1 MTLRRAILLS
11 LYALPLSAISSQA
24 LAADKPA
31 DVTDLDRIEV
41 TSDKIP
47 TTLARSTDSVT
58 IVDGDTLRAQGATTL
73 ADAMRLVGGVEAPAG
88 GDNGPASS
96 VPALWGLR
104 EFDAFLLVVD
114 GVPSGG
120 AFNPA
125 LQALDIANVDR
136 VEVLRGAAPV
146 SFGATS
152 FVGVIQVIHYAAGK
166 APATVEVHGGSRGS
180 YGASVAGTM
189 KDGKD
194 GGFAMSIMAD
204 VDRDRFSQDRTG
216 FDRGHVL
223 YRARGDVG
231 GGTLGIDIDGSV
243 VSQDPGSPQ
252 PRDEN
257 GLDPR
262 MPINANVNPKDA
274 KLDETRSQLS
284 LDYTHDTGLGAWNT
298 RLSFSHTDGEN
309 TRGFLRPDF
318 ADDGVT
324 HNADGFRQLRHTDEI
339 YFDTHVTTSLSSQ
352 STLAWGMDYLYGHGS
367 QHSDNFE
374 YGIFP
379 NGSNPPDS
387 INLHTDEFTYLR
399 DHRSFL
405 GVYGD
410 WRFDVSDAWRLDA
423 GLRWNHT
430 HETRFGQS
438 TDNTVAPPDTEGEGS
453 SHTSNKLSGVIG
465 TNVQLWKQGSDE
477 VNFYANYRNT
487 FKPAAIDF
495 GPDVEGGVL
504 KPETARSG
512 EFGFKGSNMDG
523 RLQWDASAFLMRFNN
538 LVVATEVD
546 GQPALANAGRERFH
560 GVEFET
566 KYRLA
571 DDLNLQASAAWHN
584 ARFQDVVELED
595 DMPVDLRGKQLEL
608 SPRHLAGLGLTYAPA
623 QGFTGYIIGSYVG
636 SRFLDRLN
644 TLKAGSYTT
653 VDAGVGYRCK
663 NMELRLDGTN
673 LSNRRD
679 PVAESEFGDGSFYRL
694 NGRSVMA
701 SLRWDFDKSGK

>member
-1 MTLRRAILLS
+1 MTLRNAILLS
-11 LYALPLSAISSQA
+11 LYALPLCAIPSQV
-24 LAADKPA
+24 LAADKPS
-31 DVTDLDRIEV
+31 DITDLERIEV

-73 ADAMRLVGGVEAPAG
+73 ADAMRGVAGVEAPAG

-125 LQALDIANVDR
+125 LQALDLANVER

-166 APATVEVHGGSRGS
+166 APATAGIHGGSRGS
-180 YGASVAGTM
+180 VGASVAATM
-189 KDGKD
+189 RGGNDS
-194 GGFAMSIMAD
+194 GFAMSIMAD
-204 VDRDRFSQDRTG
+204 VDRDRFSQHRTG

-223 YRARGDVG
+223 YRARGEVG
-231 GGTLGIDIDGSV
+231 GGTLGIDVDGSV

-252 PRDEN
+252 PRA
-257 GLDPR
+257 GAVLDPR
-262 MPINANVNPKDA
+262 MPIDANINPKDA
-274 KLDETRSQLS
+274 QLNETRSQVS
-284 LDYTHDTGLGAWNT
+284 LDYSHDTSLGAWNT
-298 RLSFSHTDGEN
+298 RLSFAHTDGEN

-318 ADDGVT
+318 ADDGTT
-324 HNADGFRQLRHTDEI
+324 HNADGFRQTRHTDEV
-339 YFDTHVTTSLSSQ
+339 YFDTHVTTSVSAQ
-352 STLAWGMDYLYGHGS
+352 STLAWGMDYLYGYGS
-367 QHSDNFE
+367 QHSQNFE

-399 DHRSFL
+399 DRRSFL

-410 WRFDVSDAWRLDA
+410 WRYDVSDAWRLDA

-430 HETRFGQS
+430 HETRFGQF
-438 TDNTVAPPDTEGEGS
+438 TDNTVAPPETEGEGS
-453 SHTSNKLSGVIG
+453 SHTSNRLSGVIG
-465 TNVQLWKQGSDE
+465 TNVQLWKQGKDE
-477 VNFYANYRNT
+477 VAFYANYRNT

-512 EFGFKGSNMDG
+512 EFGFKGSNLDG

-538 LVVATEVD
+538 LVVATD
-546 GQPALANAGRERFH
+546 AGLANAGGERFR

-566 KYRLA
+566 RYRLA
-571 DDLNLQASAAWHN
+571 DDLDLQASYAWHN
-584 ARFQDVVELED
+584 ARFEDFVQDFDGV
-595 DMPVDLRGKQLEL
+595 PTQLRGKQLEL
-608 SPRHLAGLGLTYAPA
+608 SPHHLGGLGLTYAPT
-623 QGFTGYIIGSYVG
+623 QGFNGYVIGSYVG
-636 SRFLDRLN
+636 SRYLN
-644 TLKAGSYTT
+644 KRNTALAGSYTT
-653 VDAGVGYRCK
+653 VDAGIGYRCR
-663 NMELRLDGTN
+663 NLEFRVDGKN

-679 PVAESEFGDGSFYRL
+679 PVAESEFGDSEFYRL

-701 SLRWDFDKSGK
+701 SVRWNFDTSGK

>member
-1 MTLRRAILLS
+1 MNLRRAILLS
-11 LYALPLSAISSQA
+11 LYALPFSAIAQQA
-24 LAADKPA
+24 LAADTSTQ
-31 DVTDLDRIEV
+31 VTDLDRIEV

-73 ADAMRLVGGVEAPAG
+73 GDAMRMVAGVEAPAG

-136 VEVLRGAAPV
+136 IEVLRGAAPV

-166 APATVEVHGGSRGS
+166 APATAEVHGGSRGS
-180 YGASVAGTM
+180 FGASVAATM
-189 KDGKD
+189 RDGKD
-194 GGFAMSIMAD
+194 SGFAMSIMAD
-204 VDRDRFSQDRTG
+204 VDRSRFTQDRTG

-223 YRARGDVG
+223 YRARGEVG
-231 GGTLGIDIDGSV
+231 GGTLGIDVDGSV

-252 PRDEN
+252 PRAEDM
-257 GLDPR
+257 LDAR
-262 MPINANVNPKDA
+262 MPINANVNPSDA
-274 KLDETRSQLS
+274 KLNETRSQVS
-284 LDYTHDTGLGAWNT
+284 LDYTHDTGLGTWNT
-298 RLSFSHTDGEN
+298 RLSFAHTDGEN
-309 TRGFLRPDF
+309 TRGFLRTDF

-339 YFDTHVTTSLSSQ
+339 YFDTHVTTTLSSQ
-352 STLAWGMDYLYGHGS
+352 STLAWGMDYLYGYGA
-367 QHSDNFE
+367 QHSQNFE

-387 INLHTDEFTYLR
+387 IDLHTDEFTYLR
-399 DHRSFL
+399 DRRSFL

-430 HETRFGQS
+430 NEHRFGQF
-438 TDNTVAPPDTEGEGS
+438 TDNTVDPPETEGEGS
-453 SHTSNKLSGVIG
+453 SHSSNRLSGVIG

-512 EFGFKGSNMDG
+512 EFGFKGSNMGG

-538 LVVATEVD
+538 LVIATD
-546 GQPALANAGRERFH
+546 TGLANAGSERFH

-571 DDLNLQASAAWHN
+571 DDLNLQASYAWHN
-584 ARFQDVVELED
+584 ARFED
-595 DMPVDLRGKQLEL
+595 SIEFVDDTPVQLRGNQLPL
-608 SPRHLAGLGLTYAPA
+608 SPHHLGGVGLTWTPS
-623 QGFTGYIIGSYVG
+623 QGFNGYIIGSYVG

-644 TLKAGSYTT
+644 TIKSGSYTT
-653 VDAGVGYRCK
+653 IDAGIGYRCK
-663 NMELRLDGTN
+663 HMELRLDGTN

-679 PVAESEFGDGSFYRL
+679 PVASSEFGEDSFYHL
-694 NGRSVMA
+694 NGRSLMA
-701 SLRWDFDKSGK
+701 SVRWDFDKSGK